1 MSSSPP
7 LLLLLLSPEGMQ
19 ILGVLILTGLYIYL
33 GWYLPISKIRDSK
46 VKTKTGWIMLLLL
59 LGIAPIVVPL
69 IMAGVVARRNAAG
82 AAAAAGTTLN
92 ASPGPAPVAN
102 NVRGALPVNRPSAA
116 Y

>member
-1 MSSSPP
+1 MFV
-7 LLLLLLSPEGMQ
+7 SPEGMTV
-19 ILGVLILTGLYIYL
+19 LGALILTGLYIYF

-59 LGIAPIVVPL
+59 LGIAPIVVPI
-69 IMAGVVARRNAAG
+69 IMAAAVARRNAAG

-92 ASPGPAPVAN
+92 ASPGPQPVVGTNAN
-102 NVRGALPVNRPSAA
+102 AMRGALPMNRPSAA